1 MQGMFKVGDM
11 AVYPAQGVAEI
22 LGIESKSIAGNEE
35 IFYVLRVLN
44 TERRI
49 MIPLNKVADVGLRPI
64 IDDDQVEEVYGVLRQ
79 RDVELDNQTWN
90 RRYRKYVEKI
100 RTGSVIDVAEVLRDL
115 YLLKLDKTLS
125 FGERKMLDTARGL
138 LVKELSIAQA
148 IDEESIASELEEMFA
163 GPETAPEGAAEG

>member
-1 MQGMFKVGDM
+1 MKLRELLSRLNLAF
-11 AVYPAQGVAEI
+11 
-22 LGIESKSIAGNEE
+22 NE
-35 IFYVLRVLN
+35 LRDP
-44 TERRI
+44 ER
-49 MIPLNKVADVGLRPI
+49 
-64 IDDDQVEEVYGVLRQ
+64 
-79 RDVELDNQTWN
+79 
-90 RRYRKYVEKI
+90 
-100 RTGSVIDVAEVLRDL
+100 RDL